1 MELSIFLGKVIGLY
15 LLIVSVI
22 MTINRKDYKKL
33 LQSFQEN
40 FALTLVCGVFTV
52 ILGLLLVVGHNI
64 WRNDWRVIITLI
76 AWLTL
81 AKGIGL
87 ILVPLKILTFKG
99 GSGTFLLKLLVSF
112 LLGAYLS
119 YVAFF
124 REA

>member
-15 LLIVSVI
+15 LLIVSVV

-40 FALTLVCGVFTV
+40 FALTLVCGVFTL

-64 WRNDWRVIITLI
+64 WSNDWRVIITLI

-87 ILVPLKILTFKG
+87 ILVPLKFLKAG
-99 GSGTFLLKLLVSF
+99 GGRMLLKLLVSF
-112 LLGAYLS
+112 LLGTYLS

-124 REA
+124 REV

>member
-1 MELSIFLGKVIGLY
+1 MELSIFLGKVLGLY
-15 LLIVSVI
+15 LLIVSVV

-64 WRNDWRVIITLI
+64 WSNDWRVIITLI

-87 ILVPLKILTFKG
+87 ILVPLKILKV
-99 GSGTFLLKLLVSF
+99 GSGRLLLKLLGSF
-112 LLGAYLS
+112 LLGTYLS

-124 REA
+124 REV

>member
-22 MTINRKDYKKL
+22 MTINRKDHKKF

-40 FALTLVCGVFTV
+40 FALTFVCGVFTV

-87 ILVPLKILTFKG
+87 ILVPLKIVKA
-99 GSGTFLLKLLVSF
+99 GSGRLLLKLPVPF